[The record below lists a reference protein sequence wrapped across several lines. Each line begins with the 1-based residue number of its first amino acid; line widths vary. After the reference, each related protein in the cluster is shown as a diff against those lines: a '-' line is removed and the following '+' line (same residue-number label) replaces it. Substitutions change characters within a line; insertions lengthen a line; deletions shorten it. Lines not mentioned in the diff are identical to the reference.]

1 MSIIESISIR
11 KLKSSD
17 DLSNYLKMI
26 NDKKNT
32 QNIQGI
38 GDEYIGLDYLVNF
51 INNYDGILFGIFLD
65 KSIHIGNISFSNFN
79 EKICNVGILMSENY
93 QGRGFSKRALIL
105 ALKKIFKHTKIV
117 EVILYVVITNKSAIK
132 LYESIGFKSYGKIPN
147 QFHKNGI
154 YKDSYLYS
162 ILKKWFNSHY

>member
-17 DLSNYLKMI
+17 DLSNYLKMV

-51 INNYDGILFGIFLD
+51 INNY
-65 KSIHIGNISFSNFN
+65 
-79 EKICNVGILMSENY
+79 E
-93 QGRGFSKRALIL
+93 
-105 ALKKIFKHTKIV
+105 HTRV
-117 EVILYVVITNKSAIK
+117 S
-132 LYESIGFKSYGKIPN
+132 S
-147 QFHKNGI
+147 
-154 YKDSYLYS
+154 
-162 ILKKWFNSHY
+162 

>member
-17 DLSNYLKMI
+17 DLSNYLKMV

-51 INNYDGILFGIFLD
+51 INNYEGILFGIFLE
-65 KSIHIGNISFSNFN
+65 KSINFS
-79 EKICNVGILMSENY
+79 S
-93 QGRGFSKRALIL
+93 
-105 ALKKIFKHTKIV
+105 
-117 EVILYVVITNKSAIK
+117 
-132 LYESIGFKSYGKIPN
+132 
-147 QFHKNGI
+147 
-154 YKDSYLYS
+154 
-162 ILKKWFNSHY
+162 